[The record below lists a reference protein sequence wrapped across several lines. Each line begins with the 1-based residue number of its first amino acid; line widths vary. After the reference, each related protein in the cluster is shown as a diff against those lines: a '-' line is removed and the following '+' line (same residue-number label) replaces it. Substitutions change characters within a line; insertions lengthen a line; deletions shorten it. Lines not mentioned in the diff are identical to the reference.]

1 MLRANNDMGTGGG
14 AVRDE
19 KKEIKMTRTHGAIR
33 RSIRAAVQ
41 FGEDHPLPKKL
52 QLLPEKK

>member
-14 AVRDE
+14 AVKDE

-41 FGEDHPLPKKL
+41 FGEYYPLPKKL